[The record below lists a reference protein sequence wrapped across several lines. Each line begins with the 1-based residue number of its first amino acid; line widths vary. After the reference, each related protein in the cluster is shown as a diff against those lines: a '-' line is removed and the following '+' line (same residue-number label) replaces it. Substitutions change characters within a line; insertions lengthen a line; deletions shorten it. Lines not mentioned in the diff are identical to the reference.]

1 MGDPRLREMA
11 HHVLRNGVYAPVSVT
26 PLVRALGGPAAD
38 VEAMIQADQLQQQLE
53 AQNLR

>member
-1 MGDPRLREMA
+1 MA